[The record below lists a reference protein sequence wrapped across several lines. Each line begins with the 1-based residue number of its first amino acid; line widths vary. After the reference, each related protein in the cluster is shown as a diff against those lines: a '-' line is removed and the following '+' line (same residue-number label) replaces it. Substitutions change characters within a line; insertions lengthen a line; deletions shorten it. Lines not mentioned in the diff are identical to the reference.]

1 MDRASILG
9 KACALGALIALGAC
23 ATPNDSKLRPGG
35 QMPSDLRALACEGMD
50 SLDARPVLNRG
61 RVPIFPVARTLPS
74 KDGFPRDASAHEVTT
89 TFTIDREGQT
99 QGVWSTHTIP
109 DSYARHANHAITG
122 WVFEPVTRNGEPVEV
137 ECTYGFNFTAERDPI
152 R

>member
-1 MDRASILG
+1 MNRQGFIRAST
-9 KACALGALIALGAC
+9 ACAVALALGGC
-23 ATPNDSKLRPGG
+23 AATNEERLRPGD
-35 QMPSDLRALACEGMD
+35 QMPADLRALACEDMAT
-50 SLDARPVLNRG
+50 LDARPVLKRG
-61 RVPIFPVARTLPS
+61 RVPLFPVARTLPS

-99 QGVWSTHTIP
+99 RGVWSTHTIP
-109 DSYARHANHAITG
+109 DSYARHSNHAITG